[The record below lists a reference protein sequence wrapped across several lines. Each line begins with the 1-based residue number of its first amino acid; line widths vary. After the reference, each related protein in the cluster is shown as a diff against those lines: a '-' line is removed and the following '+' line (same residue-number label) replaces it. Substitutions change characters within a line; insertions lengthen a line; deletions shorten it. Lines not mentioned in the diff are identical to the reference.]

1 MKIKDFSGIDV
12 WTMISHLDGNI
23 SLSNKTNSVKTYV

>member
-1 MKIKDFSGIDV
+1 MKLKDISGIEV
-12 WTMISHLDGNI
+12 WTMISYLDGNI